1 MSSPFFNCYLT
12 AITGPASVGDYMQP
26 TGPGSSLWT
35 GRAPAYLKRAR
46 RGAQDQGMER
56 KGATDTLF
64 VLDASLAPVLEA
76 AGSDDQATSVTVEDH
91 RIATTVT
98 VEDHRVATTVTRT
111 FTVMGVEHRAA
122 GTSVDSVRLDLD
134 RETT

>member
-12 AITGPASVGDYMQP
+12 AIVGPADVDDYMQP
-26 TGPGSSLWT
+26 TGAGTSLWT

-64 VLDASLAPVLEA
+64 VLDAALAPVLEA
-76 AGSDDQATSVTVEDH
+76 AGRDDQ
-91 RIATTVT
+91 ATTVT
-98 VEDHRVATTVTRT
+98 VEDHRVATTVTRS
-111 FTVMGVEHRAA
+111 FTVLGVEHRAA

>member
-12 AITGPASVGDYMQP
+12 AIVGPADVDDYMQP
-26 TGPGSSLWT
+26 TGAGATLWT

-64 VLDASLAPVLEA
+64 VLDAALAPVLET
-76 AGSDDQATSVTVEDH
+76 AGRDDQ
-91 RIATTVT
+91 ATTVT
-98 VEDHRVATTVTRT
+98 VEDHRAATTVTRT
-111 FTVMGVEHRAA
+111 FTVLGTEHRAV
-122 GTSVDSVRLDLD
+122 GTSVDSVRVDLD
-134 RETT
+134 RETS

>member
-1 MSSPFFNCYLT
+1 MASPFFNCYLT
-12 AITGPASVGDYMQP
+12 AIVGAAEVDDYMQP
-26 TGPGSSLWT
+26 TGGGSTLWT

-64 VLDASLAPVLEA
+64 VLDAALAPVLEA
-76 AGSDDQATSVTVEDH
+76 AGRDDQATSVTVEDH

-98 VEDHRVATTVTRT
+98 RT
-111 FTVMGVEHRAA
+111 FTVLGVEHRAA

>member
-12 AITGPASVGDYMQP
+12 AIVGPADVDDYMQP
-26 TGPGSSLWT
+26 TGTGTSLWT

-64 VLDASLAPVLEA
+64 VLDAALAPVLET
-76 AGSDDQATSVTVEDH
+76 AGREGE
-91 RIATTVT
+91 ATTVT
-98 VEDHRVATTVTRT
+98 VVDSRTATTVTRT
-111 FTVMGVEHRAA
+111 FTVLGMEHRAA